1 MSNVI
6 TFQPTMKRSR
16 SQNLSAL
23 MIAVAQNRRSLD
35 DVFWLKENAEVLGM
49 LVATEAKISVDDLA
63 PYVKFYDQIGEKIQ
77 FYPQYY
83 RFFLSICL
91 DLEDLGFDG
100 GKSETLCQWV
110 ADAGLI
116 KAELSDLQRAE
127 ARRLLARRGVTENR
141 GPSTI
146 DDRLRRFA
154 ERAETFAIPNK
165 KAAYE
170 LTHIVFYLS
179 EYGKKNPQLSE
190 GMVTSLQF
198 TGVLAYLDQNH
209 DLLAEVCT
217 ALQFAGIAPSLIWR
231 EAVAAAHS
239 RISPTNEVL
248 RYPHR
253 DAFHT
258 YLVTG
263 WAQTV
268 MGSISFEAQVPDGAL
283 NFFSNIR
290 RTSVLRPLSECLY
303 DLGPLRNGDWALM
316 RGRIMATLDAQSQKI
331 LAEAEASTD
340 KFLPF
345 FEGFARAST
354 NWAAKAG

>member
-6 TFQPTMKRSR
+6 TFHAAVRRSR
-16 SQNLSAL
+16 SQNLSTL
-23 MIAVAQNRRSLD
+23 MIAVAQNRRRQG

-49 LVATEAKISVDDLA
+49 LAATRAVTTVDDLA
-63 PYVKFYDQIGEKIQ
+63 PYAEFYDQIEEKLR

-100 GKSETLCQWV
+100 GKGEAMCQWV
-110 ADAGLI
+110 ADAGLV

-127 ARRLLARRGVTENR
+127 ARRLLARRGVADLR
-141 GPSTI
+141 GAGMI

-154 ERAETFAIPNK
+154 ERAETFALPNK

-179 EYGKKNPQLSE
+179 EYGGKDPQLSE
-190 GMVTSLQF
+190 DVVTSLHF
-198 TGVLAYLDQNH
+198 IGVLAYLDQNH

-217 ALQFAGIAPSLIWR
+217 ALHFVGAMPSPVWI
-231 EAVAAAHS
+231 EAVAQAHS
-239 RISPTNEVL
+239 RILPVVEVPK
-248 RYPHR
+248 YPNQ
-253 DAFHT
+253 DAFHA

-263 WAQTV
+263 WTQTV
-268 MGSISFEAQVPDGAL
+268 LGGVSFEAQVSDKAPY
-283 NFFSNIR
+283 FISKVR

-303 DLGPLRNGDWALM
+303 DLGPLRNGDWGAMRHCLM
-316 RGRIMATLDAQSQKI
+316 SKLDIVSQEI
-331 LAEAEASTD
+331 LKQAETSTQ
-340 KFLPF
+340 KFAAF
-345 FEGFARAST
+345 FQGFARASASRNART
-354 NWAAKAG
+354 G